1 MRAIF
6 NISPNYYCP
15 RCNSTEIIDHGDY
28 IECLE
33 CHLDFFTNFIGEI
46 NDENILAEQELKGV
60 IDSFEG
66 LKDKKIRKEFL
77 KSIENDNF

>member
-6 NISPNYYCP
+6 NISTNYYCP
-15 RCNSTEIIDHGDY
+15 RCNSTEIVDHGEY
-28 IECLE
+28 IECSK
-33 CHLDFFTNFIGEI
+33 CCLDFFKDHFGEI
-46 NDENILAEQELKGV
+46 NNENILAEEELKGV

-66 LKDKKIRKEFL
+66 LKDKKIRKVFL